1 MKFDTNGVL
10 LADVPN
16 AGVSRTAAGQRSGNP
31 RHDIHS
37 GKFGAGGGGGGAPGT
52 PAPAGADP
60 VEYARM
66 LDAVREAAR
75 EFDNPQEGDIR
86 DFIKGRA
93 NSPDQVDIQ
102 NFMDMV
108 TEQRKSDL
116 VDLLDQNLRA
126 SGPMARGRR
135 KVKLSAPKG
144 YVRRLL
150 RQLDPESLGE
160 VMHRLESMGHDTSS
174 LQTFFGSRV
183 KQDTHQAATEHA
195 ATLKPTPVSVPTG

>member
-1 MKFDTNGVL
+1 
-10 LADVPN
+10 
-16 AGVSRTAAGQRSGNP
+16 
-31 RHDIHS
+31 
-37 GKFGAGGGGGGAPGT
+37 
-52 PAPAGADP
+52 
-60 VEYARM
+60 
-66 LDAVREAAR
+66 
-75 EFDNPQEGDIR
+75 
-86 DFIKGRA
+86 
-93 NSPDQVDIQ
+93 
-102 NFMDMV
+102 
-108 TEQRKSDL
+108 